1 MKRAGIRRG
10 DEVCSTTKMMKRTIK
25 KVVPSWIFF
34 ACGGPNNKG
43 DPGSPSKAFART
55 ETAGRKSDGTTPAS
69 PGNDDLRLEVS
80 QIRKRAFCLP
90 FSRGLKLLRFRGKM
104 CRGNRPRFSPDETCD
119 FTPVFLGRGSK
130 AHTGGIFELRIGSQ
144 LRLSE

>member
-55 ETAGRKSDGTTPAS
+55 KTAGRKSDGTTPAS
-69 PGNDDLRLEVS
+69 PREMMTCASRFPKLVNARSVSHFLEV
-80 QIRKRAFCLP
+80 
-90 FSRGLKLLRFRGKM
+90 
-104 CRGNRPRFSPDETCD
+104 
-119 FTPVFLGRGSK
+119 
-130 AHTGGIFELRIGSQ
+130 
-144 LRLSE
+144 

>member
-1 MKRAGIRRG
+1 MHDDEEAIKCARSQREKRRN
-10 DEVCSTTKMMKRTIK
+10 K

-34 ACGGPNNKG
+34 ACGGPKTPIHLRRHSRVRKIAG
-43 DPGSPSKAFART
+43 GKTDGS
-55 ETAGRKSDGTTPAS
+55 TPIHREMMTCAS
-69 PGNDDLRLEVS
+69 RFPKLK
-80 QIRKRAFCLP
+80 KRAFCLP

-119 FTPVFLGRGSK
+119 FTPVFSGRGSK